1 MAELEFTIP
10 EKTIVADIDMDY
22 LTSQVID
29 EIDMI
34 SLASLVSDEI
44 DVSQQIKDELDECE
58 FVIPEDLERIKRE
71 ISDELVH
78 EDGAL
83 ATIVM
88 AYVRDYVGKEF
99 EAHHSLQHEHSMPE
113 MIHKIAKL
121 MSQVRIL
128 EEKLANML
136 SLFAKVSQLHVGNS
150 EDSSS

>member
-10 EKTIVADIDMDY
+10 EITAVADIDMDD
-22 LTSQVID
+22 LSSRVID
-29 EIDMI
+29 EMDMD

-71 ISDELVH
+71 ISDELVRNLID

-99 EAHHSLQHEHSMPE
+99 EAHHSQYSQMRYQ
-113 MIHKIAKL
+113 IAKL